1 MEIISRLFG
10 EWDISLTQK
19 RNNMITRL
27 KHSLRFKLTMFLMV
41 MMTLTIFCSILVTQ
55 FCVKGF
61 FLSELK
67 YHMIS
72 MYEQVNSVFS
82 RDDLTEVER
91 SEQLSKLAADGEIN
105 VFVLCQDN
113 TIYSNINEESKM
125 WESMQS
131 IASLLDGENENN
143 LEDELFTEGKGFFIF
158 HQNYDRELDSNFYDL
173 VGVLDDGSLI
183 ALRSS
188 VVRFN
193 SSVATTMKL
202 YMYVGFAAI
211 LVGCFAMFFVSSSY
225 VRPIHQMAIVAKKMA
240 QLDFDVKVDSHTKDE
255 IGELG
260 DSINSMSKELE
271 ATISELKTANA
282 KLQKDIDEKT
292 QIDEMRKEFLSHVSH
307 ELKTPIA
314 LIQGYAEGLK
324 ENISDD
330 SESKDFYCEVI
341 MDEADRMNNMVK
353 KLLALNELEC
363 GMDKI
368 NFERFDIV
376 ELMKNINTSSEI
388 LLQQNQIDL
397 QFEFEQPMFVWAD
410 EFMIEEV
417 YRNYL
422 SNAIH
427 HASFD
432 KKVCISAER
441 RGECIRINV
450 FNEGE
455 TIPEDELDKIWIKF
469 YKVDK
474 ARTREYGGSGV
485 GLSIVAATMKLH
497 GREYGAYNTDEGVVF
512 YFELE
517 LSKQHIHD
525 ETS

>member
-1 MEIISRLFG
+1 M
-10 EWDISLTQK
+10 K
-19 RNNMITRL
+19 Y
-27 KHSLRFKLTMFLMV
+27 SLRFKLTMFLMV
-41 MMTLTIFCSILVTQ
+41 LMSMTIFCSIVITQ
-55 FCVKGF
+55 LSAKGF

-67 YHMIS
+67 YRMIG
-72 MYEQVNSVFS
+72 MYDDVNMFFS
-82 RDDLTEVER
+82 QEGLTDKEITEY
-91 SEQLSKLAADGEIN
+91 LSRLAANGEVNI
-105 VFVLCQDN
+105 FVLCEDN

-131 IASLLDGENENN
+131 IASLLEGENERN
-143 LEDELFTEGKGFFIF
+143 LSDSFFSKRQGYWIF
-158 HQNYDRELDSNFYDL
+158 HQNYDKKLDSNFYDL

-193 SSVATTMKL
+193 ESVATTMKL
-202 YMYVGFAAI
+202 YIYVGTVAI

-225 VRPIHQMAIVAKKMA
+225 VRPIHQMAVVAKRMA
-240 QLDFDVKVDSHTKDE
+240 QLDFDVKVENHSKDE

-260 DSINSMSKELE
+260 ESINSMSQELE

-282 KLQKDIDEKT
+282 KLQRDIEEKT

-330 SESKDFYCEVI
+330 PESREFYCEVI
-341 MDEADRMNNMVK
+341 MDEADRMNSMVK
-353 KLLALNELEC
+353 KLLALNELEF
-363 GMDKI
+363 GTDKI
-368 NFERFDIV
+368 SFERFDIV
-376 ELMKNINTSSEI
+376 ELMENINASSEI
-388 LLQQNQIDL
+388 LLQQNQIDF
-397 QFEFEQPMFVWAD
+397 QFHFEQPIYVWAD
-410 EFMIEEV
+410 EFMIGDV
-417 YRNYL
+417 YRNYI

-427 HASFD
+427 YANYG
-432 KKVCISAER
+432 KVVRVNWEQHDNIL
-441 RGECIRINV
+441 RINV
-450 FNEGE
+450 FNEGDHISE
-455 TIPEDELDKIWIKF
+455 EEIEKIWIKF

-474 ARTREYGGSGV
+474 ARTREYGGSGI

-497 GREYGAYNTDEGVVF
+497 GRRYGAYNTDEGVVF

-517 LSKQHIHD
+517 VSKQHISD
-525 ETS
+525 ENS